1 MRLGVFALLAALAT
15 SALAAPQTAAR
26 ASASAKRPAAQQRAA
41 RPAKTPAASA
51 KRAVA
56 KKPAAK
62 GAPVAKRSGV
72 AGKPAARPA
81 PAKRPPA
88 VAVPAGAGKGPMDPY
103 RGAIAVDADTGRVL
117 FADNV
122 DRTGYPA
129 SCTKIMTFLLVME
142 DVAAGRYSVADR
154 AVASA
159 YAASMEPSSV
169 GLKAGQ
175 SMTIDDLLYSL
186 MVKSANDAAIVLAEH
201 SAYRLRGPKAP
212 PQPSIASAELVDAFV
227 SRMNRRARELDM
239 RSTRYASPNG
249 LPPGPGIRGKD
260 FDVSTA
266 RDLSKL
272 ARAVAVTPGALRY
285 CSPASKTVVDG
296 KGEKLLLQ
304 NHNYFVKGNVDPKR
318 CCEALSECDGLKT
331 GYTQA
336 SGSSIVLTAKRRG
349 RRVVVVVLGSSSRAN
364 REAAADALLRDALA
378 SVSLW

>member
-1 MRLGVFALLAALAT
+1 MRLGVFALLAALAA
-15 SALAAPQTAAR
+15 SALAAPQTAPR

-51 KRAVA
+51 R
-56 KKPAAK
+56 KPAAK
-62 GAPVAKRSGV
+62 SPAAKRPVAKRPS
-72 AGKPAARPA
+72 AAAKPTARPA
-81 PAKRPPA
+81 PA
-88 VAVPAGAGKGPMDPY
+88 AVPPGAGKGPMDPY

-142 DVAAGRYSVADR
+142 DVAAGRYSVSDR

-212 PQPSIASAELVDAFV
+212 PQSSIASAELVDAFV

-239 RSTRYASPNG
+239 RSSRYASPNG

-272 ARAVAVTPGALRY
+272 ARTVAVTPGALRY
-285 CSPASKTVVDG
+285 CSPAQKTVLDG
-296 KGEKLLLQ
+296 KGEKLTLQ

-318 CCEALSECDGLKT
+318 CCEALPECDGLKT

-349 RRVVVVVLGSSSRAN
+349 RRVVVVVLGSSSRSS

>member
-1 MRLGVFALLAALAT
+1 MRLGVFALLAALAV

-26 ASASAKRPAAQQRAA
+26 ASATAKRPAAQQRAVKPA
-41 RPAKTPAASA
+41 RPAAAAS
-51 KRAVA
+51 KRPVA
-56 KKPAAK
+56 KKSAAK
-62 GAPVAKRSGV
+62 GAPAAKRPGV
-72 AGKPAARPA
+72 AGKPAPA
-81 PAKRPPA
+81 AKRPPA
-88 VAVPAGAGKGPMDPY
+88 VAVPAGAGKGPMEPY
-103 RGAIAVDADTGRVL
+103 RGAIAVDADTGRIL

-129 SCTKIMTFLLVME
+129 SCTKIMTFLLVLE
-142 DVAAGRYSVADR
+142 DLAAGRYSVSDR

-159 YAASMEPSSV
+159 YAAGMEPSSV
-169 GLKAGQ
+169 GLRAGQ

-212 PQPSIASAELVDAFV
+212 PQSSIKSAELVDAFV

-266 RDLSKL
+266 HDLSKL
-272 ARAVAVTPGALRY
+272 ARAVVAMPRALQY
-285 CSPASKTVVDG
+285 SAPALKTVVDG
-296 KGEKLLLQ
+296 KGEKLQLQ
-304 NHNYFVKGNVDPKR
+304 NHNYFVKGNVDPRR
-318 CCEALSECDGLKT
+318 CCEALPECDGLKT

-364 REAAADALLRDALA
+364 REAAADAIIRDALA

>member
-1 MRLGVFALLAALAT
+1 MRLGVFALLAALAA
-15 SALAAPQTAAR
+15 SAFAAPQTATR
-26 ASASAKRPAAQQRAA
+26 ASASAKRPTAQQRAT
-41 RPAKTPAASA
+41 RPAKASAASA
-51 KRAVA
+51 RRPVA
-56 KKPAAK
+56 KS
-62 GAPVAKRSGV
+62 PVAKRPV
-72 AGKPAARPA
+72 AKRPSAAAKPSAKPA
-81 PAKRPPA
+81 PA
-88 VAVPAGAGKGPMDPY
+88 AVPPGAGKGPMTPY
-103 RGAIAVDADTGRVL
+103 RGAIAVDADNGRVL

-142 DVAAGRYSVADR
+142 DVAAGRYSVSDR

-169 GLKAGQ
+169 GLMAGQ

-186 MVKSANDAAIVLAEH
+186 MVKSANDAAIVLAEY
-201 SAYRLRGPKAP
+201 SAYRLRGRKAP
-212 PQPSIASAELVDAFV
+212 PQSSIASAELVDAFV

-266 RDLSKL
+266 RDLSRL
-272 ARAVAVTPGALRY
+272 ARAVAATPGALRY
-285 CSPASKTVVDG
+285 CSPASKAVVDG

-318 CCEALSECDGLKT
+318 CCESLPECDGLKT

-349 RRVVVVVLGSSSRAN
+349 RRVVVVVLGSSSRAG
-364 REAAADALLRDALA
+364 REAAADALVRDALA